1 MASFMVIL
9 MVVTLTTMSFVVS
22 PSYSLSSHQLKID
35 TIPAAPALLPNTVPV
50 SPSTKLSPDISPLL
64 PSSGGL
70 MPSTDSASIPTI
82 PSNPSQN
89 PDEVAAFS
97 PDSALSP
104 SGHSRDSSAGTL
116 SIISSL
122 KFALFMV
129 LFSCWSI
136 HNFAI

>member
-104 SGHSRDSSAGTL
+104 SGHSRDSSKHCLDHHLEAPKGCSGHL
-116 SIISSL
+116 VQVYGPFFQLI
-122 KFALFMV
+122 
-129 LFSCWSI
+129 
-136 HNFAI
+136 

>member
-1 MASFMVIL
+1 MQ
-9 MVVTLTTMSFVVS
+9 MVVTLFAMSLMVS
-22 PSYSLSSHQLKID
+22 PSYSLPSHQLKID

-64 PSSGGL
+64 PSSGGVV
-70 MPSTDSASIPTI
+70 PSTDSASTPTI

-104 SGHSRDSSAGTL
+104 SGHLLDSSAGTL
-116 SIISSL
+116 SITRSL
-122 KFALFMV
+122 KFQVFMV
-129 LFSCWSI
+129 LVSCWSI
-136 HNFAI
+136 HSFAV